1 MFTTTVDFN
10 GLSSKNY
17 GNRILQIQLTNDIGE
32 HIT

>member
-17 GNRILQIQLTNDIGE
+17 GNRIQLTNDIGE